1 MILTV
6 SQREKKKFYRLRVP
20 FWCCISYIYSKCMR
34 KTVSIEWRFM
44 FTLHRI
50 QNKRKKTHSHC
61 LLCFFFCFSW
71 LLVCRFLFCH
81 AIFYSLWHSTWLAIE
96 MENDA
101 STFGSFVLILLLS
114 RVKYFIGF
122 ILLSFGIRLSFWS
135 CIPFTCC
142 TLCANTIKTNQTNK
156 RLRWNKAKKECR
168 MKHCVMSVL
177 KSNFHCN
184 IHIFAHFMRQ
194 K

>member
-1 MILTV
+1 
-6 SQREKKKFYRLRVP
+6 
-20 FWCCISYIYSKCMR
+20 MR

-50 QNKRKKTHSHC
+50 QNKRKKNTFP
-61 LLCFFFCFSW
+61 LLCYAFSSVFFW
-71 LLVCRFLFCH
+71 LLVCRFLFCR

-101 STFGSFVLILLLS
+101 STFVLILLLS

-122 ILLSFGIRLSFWS
+122 ILLSFGIRLSFCS

-156 RLRWNKAKKECR
+156 RLRRNKAKKECR